1 MEKVI
6 EQLSD
11 IAEIEKDVPLEV
23 KNVNDSKWKIE
34 I

>member
-11 IAEIEKDVPLEV
+11 IAEIEKDVPLEGRRMSMILNG
-23 KNVNDSKWKIE
+23 K
-34 I
+34 